1 MKLYQSYRNAVRY
14 VNPALEADFVIGVAF
29 FASAVALVYAGLFI
43 DIVLG
48 GLLAI
53 LIFDL
58 SLGYPMFIREKRIRS
73 IEETLPD
80 VMSHM
85 STSLRAGGTI
95 ESALKEVAGYG
106 YGPISED
113 LRRMLRELSEGKTFE
128 EAFLDFAERTESVL
142 VQRSV
147 NVIVSAKRTG
157 GGLVDAL
164 SSISDDMRGNLRL
177 LKERRAKTMVQVL
190 FIIVAGNF
198 VAPFIFG
205 LVAGIIVFLANIGGE
220 GQAPA
225 VFDTLLFYFKGY
237 LIVSALFSSMA
248 ASLIR
253 EGTITKTVIYAPILL
268 IISYVIFVF
277 VNYFANIFFV
287 V

>member
-1 MKLYQSYRNAVRY
+1 MGIYENYSNAVKY
-14 VNPALEADFVIGVAF
+14 VNPGLEPDFVIGIALF
-29 FASAVALVYAGLFI
+29 TSAVSLVYVGLFI
-43 DIVLG
+43 DLVLG

-53 LIFDL
+53 MIFDL
-58 SLGYPMFIREKRIRS
+58 ALGYPMFMRDKRITE

-85 STSLRAGGTI
+85 STSLRAGSTV
-95 ESALKEVAGYG
+95 ESALKEVASSG
-106 YGPISED
+106 YGPISID
-113 LRRMLRELSEGKTFE
+113 LRNMLREINEGKTFE
-128 EAFLDFAERTESVL
+128 EAFLDFGRRTESVI

-164 SSISDDMRGNLRL
+164 ASISEDMRQNLRL
-177 LKERRAKTMVQVL
+177 FKERRAKTMVQVL
-190 FIIVAGNF
+190 FIVVAANF

-205 LVAGIIVFLANIGGE
+205 LVAGIILFLAQIGGE
-220 GQAPA
+220 SPA
-225 VFDTLLFYFKGY
+225 IFDTLIFYFKGY
-237 LIVSALFSSMA
+237 LIVSALFSAMASSMM
-248 ASLIR
+248 R
-253 EGTITKTVIYAPILL
+253 EGNITKTVIYAPILL
-268 IISYVIFVF
+268 VISYVIFVA